1 MQPALPTHLRSVLL
15 ALVATFA
22 AVLGQG
28 TATAAPGVVIGI
40 EQNGGMHEPDRRA
53 EILDAQQASGAKVI
67 RILLRWDQVATCDPG
82 AAGIDPAHRCYDFS
96 VPDAVVQGAQARGM
110 RTLLSIY
117 GVPGWKFGGPENFL
131 GSSNAQFDSL
141 VASYATFAQAA
152 ATRYDGRHGQPRVDQ
167 WTIWNEPNGSFFQPR
182 WIDGAL
188 VGPARYARLY
198 DAAARRIKAVD
209 ATLQVAVGPTAPI
222 AQALPPVTFATEL
235 VPHLQRLGSPVDAW
249 AHNAYMGRQS
259 PWSTTIDAPYVG
271 LGNVDDLTAVLDREP
286 VTRGAKLWITEFGY
300 QTAVEDRQLMTEAE
314 QALLLTDVVRFA
326 HWHPRITTF
335 IWYSLFDDE
344 ASSGPYGFQS
354 GLFKASSIRC
364 DGRLCPKEA
373 AAHFRHTL
381 WVSPVRAGKVTLWGE
396 GRVSPSHTRIFV
408 RYPGARWKA
417 YANPG
422 TATSGIAQVRV
433 RLVNGMQAA
442 VCDTACGPV
451 RTISATVSG
460 GGGGSKVQR
469 QRLRAVTL
477 GRRVSLARGITYQV
491 PCTGCRVTAAVIA
504 RGKASSITAAR
515 RRSVVVARARV
526 RRLSSGA
533 RVQLRF
539 TPAARRQ
546 LGRVRTSRLMIRTT
560 IRYAGGRVVVA
571 DRPLILR

>member
-1 MQPALPTHLRSVLL
+1 MHAALPTPHRIAAIALLASWMLVLL
-15 ALVATFA
+15 PGHA
-22 AVLGQG
+22 A
-28 TATAAPGVVIGI
+28 AAPGVVIGI
-40 EQNGGMHEPDRRA
+40 EQNGGVHEPVKRA
-53 EILDAQQASGAKVI
+53 EILDAQQAAGAKVI
-67 RILLRWDQVATCDPG
+67 RILLRWDQVAGCDPG
-82 AAGIDPAHRCYDFS
+82 AAGVDPAHRCYDFS
-96 VPDAVVQGAQARGM
+96 VPDAVVHGAHARGM

-117 GVPGWKFGGPENFL
+117 GVPGWKFSGPENFL
-131 GSSNAQFDSL
+131 GSTDAQFDSL
-141 VASYATFAQAA
+141 VASYAIFAQAA

-182 WIDGAL
+182 WIDGTL

-259 PWSTTIDAPYVG
+259 PWRTTIAAPYVG
-271 LGNVDDLTAVLDREP
+271 LGNVDDLTDVLDRQP
-286 VTRGAKLWITEFGY
+286 VTRGARLWITEFGY

-314 QALLLTDVVRFA
+314 QAVLLTDVVRFA

-354 GLFKASSIRC
+354 GLFKAASIRC

-373 AAHFRHTL
+373 AGHFRHTL
-381 WVSPVRAGKVTLWGE
+381 WVSPVSGGKVTLWGE
-396 GRVSPSHTRIFV
+396 GRLAPSSTRVFV
-408 RYPGARWKA
+408 RYPGAEWKA

-422 TATSGIAQVRV
+422 TAASGIAQVRL

-451 RTISATVSG
+451 RTISGTVSG
-460 GGGGSKVQR
+460 GGGTGRVQR

-477 GRRVSLARGITYQV
+477 GRQVSLARGIGFEV
-491 PCTGCRVTAAVIA
+491 PCSECRVTAAIIA
-504 RGKASSITAAR
+504 RGKASSVRAAR

-526 RRLSSGA
+526 TSVASGA

-539 TPAARRQ
+539 TPPARRE
-546 LGRVRTSRLMIRTT
+546 LGRVRTSRLTIRTT
-560 IRYAGGRVVVA
+560 IRHANGRVVVA
-571 DRPLILR
+571 DRLLVLR